1 MEVLCTI
8 PCNEGAY
15 CRMRRHST
23 RFGLT
28 LIRGRGSSARG
39 SSASTIALASLS
51 VHHSYEGA
59 GCSVQMQLPPFLH
72 CGYVTSYD
80 QGMHVSDSKASSLAQ
95 LPSGYLCRLR
105 DTALSNRPS
114 QCHSSRPS
122 CLRGCIEE
130 QHSRCIFHLYPVA
143 A

>member
-1 MEVLCTI
+1 
-8 PCNEGAY
+8 
-15 CRMRRHST
+15 MRSPST
-23 RFGLT
+23 RFCLA
-28 LIRGRGSSARG
+28 LLQSRSSSACGSSAARG
-39 SSASTIALASLS
+39 PCMLASTIALASLS